1 MLGRIIP
8 LKVSFWLLVVA
19 LLLWTAAY
27 TGGDNSCPV
36 VFEKREVNG
45 SSLAGFI
52 ESGAEVQIAFGYY
65 SCNEV
70 AVGDVVIYDDA
81 GEPRPL
87 IKRVQAIAGDS
98 FALAFAE
105 GGVKILVNNQVLK
118 NSNGEP
124 YRISTRAYE
133 LLSLYERDYG
143 GFIPKGALLLLGNT
157 VSGSRDSTEFGFASS
172 RQLLGK
178 VIKVVPAE

>member
-8 LKVSFWLLVVA
+8 LKVSFWLLAVA
-19 LLLWTAAY
+19 FLLWTAAH
-27 TGGDNSCPV
+27 TGGAGSCPI
-36 VFEKREVNG
+36 VFERREVNG

-52 ESGAEVQIAFGYY
+52 ESGSRVRIAFGYY
-65 SCNEV
+65 ACNEV

-87 IKRVQAIAGDS
+87 IKMVQAVAGDS

-105 GGVKILVNNQVLK
+105 GGAKILINGQVLK
-118 NSNGEP
+118 NANDEP
-124 YRISTRAYE
+124 YRISSQAHQ

-157 VSGSRDSTEFGFASS
+157 ASGSRDSTEFGFASS
-172 RQLLGK
+172 KQLLGK
-178 VIKVVPAE
+178 VIEILPAE